1 MNSVAA
7 SSASYSLHTAEPNI
21 ERSRHTPGEERAL
34 PTNIHSSLGVLTAH
48 ACPLHLPFFLSF
60 FFFSPLRRRQPL
72 RKWRMVIS
80 SHGTRLTHRTFK
92 LCFLFFFFCLLQSR
106 QGKDV
111 PCHPVRR
118 RPSTYSPPTTNILSA
133 HAHGKGLGTTQRTGN
148 QWRAG
153 ATQTPHT
160 PGALPL
166 RTWLFSPSKD
176 LPSRSWRRP
185 GRVQN
190 GFGWNTHPPS
200 AAVSAWKPF

>member
-1 MNSVAA
+1 MNSVTA
-7 SSASYSLHTAEPNI
+7 SSASYSLHTAEPNT
-21 ERSRHTPGEERAL
+21 ERSRHTPRGKGLSPPTPTRHSGSWL
-34 PTNIHSSLGVLTAH
+34 PTPALHIFPSSCLF
-48 ACPLHLPFFLSF
+48 FFLS
-60 FFFSPLRRRQPL
+60 SKAQTPPQEMKDGHLVSRNTPHTQN
-72 RKWRMVIS
+72 IQ
-80 SHGTRLTHRTFK
+80 T
-92 LCFLFFFFCLLQSR
+92 LFFFFCLLQSR

-111 PCHPVRR
+111 PRYPVRR

-148 QWRAG
+148 QWRAR

-176 LPSRSWRRP
+176 LPSRSWRWP